1 VREAVVCWYACA
13 PNATLILMCVCEL
26 MRAKKQAKISLPP
39 ARPMIWGAAR
49 STPFKTPGRGKLKSL
64 KEGFSTE

>member
-1 VREAVVCWYACA
+1 
-13 PNATLILMCVCEL
+13 
-26 MRAKKQAKISLPP
+26 MRSKKQAKISLPP
-39 ARPMIWGAAR
+39 TRSMIWRTAR